1 MKLFKAGASNR
12 GISLVETM
20 IAILLFGAVIGA
32 LLEVTAQ
39 NLTMG
44 KRAETVYTAYG
55 IAKNRI
61 ETLKTAPFSNLPNAT
76 ESNTR
81 VDSLGVPDLSGA
93 FSRTTTVST
102 NYTGDANLISVT
114 VSVDYQIK
122 GSFVNKPTTVST
134 AIFQYA

>member
-1 MKLFKAGASNR
+1 MKLPVAVASEK

-20 IAILLFGAVIGA
+20 MAILLFGAVIGA

-44 KRAETVYTAYG
+44 KRAETVYTAYC
-55 IAKNRI
+55 IAKNHI
-61 ETLKTAPFSNLPNAT
+61 EMLKSMPFSSVANAA

-81 VDSLGVPDLSGA
+81 VDSLGVPDISGA
-93 FSRTTTVST
+93 FSRTTAVAT
-102 NYTGDANLISVT
+102 NYTGDANLVSVT
-114 VSVDYQIK
+114 VSVDYSIK